1 MIRGAVVFLL
11 TGLLSLG
18 PTAAGQQAGGP
29 EIVGVRVGV
38 AGRYKPGCWTPVEV
52 TLRGVGKLNRG
63 RLILTVPDGDG
74 IPSRFSTPLP
84 CHAAEAETENLCS
97 KRGKPPVV
105 ARSPDRATPGA
116 GSGDPR
122 RTVSAPLPCPAA
134 DVETDE
140 TPVVLYTRFGR
151 IKSPLAVELRADDRL
166 LDRKEFKPGEDP
178 HYWPAI
184 LSGQELVVT
193 VGRES
198 LGVEDAVR
206 VLHQD
211 PDRSTVVVRL
221 DDLDGL
227 PTQWFGYEG
236 VDTVVLSTSDPA
248 IYADSE
254 SVRSR
259 IAALDDWVRLGGK
272 LVVCAGR
279 EAEAMFRRDPE
290 APLARFA
297 PGRLEKIVSLPFT
310 SAWELYCGSSVSV
323 PEVRGGIRVP
333 YLVDIEGKTEAAD
346 GPLPLVVR
354 AARGFGQ
361 VVFVAADLDCP
372 PLAEWEDR
380 QLLVG
385 KLLGYPATPVDEDSE
400 GTAVMHY
407 GFTDLAGQLRSA
419 LDRFSN
425 VWLVPFSLVVMLVVL
440 YILAIGPGDYFLL
453 RKVVRRMQLT
463 WITFPLIV
471 VAFSVTAY
479 VLAHRFKGALV
490 RVNQLDMVDV
500 DCTGEDGDRSGRVRG
515 TAWANV
521 FSPRMGRYD
530 LAFQPRLP
538 AGGPVG
544 QTTALTAWL
553 GLPGNALG
561 GMDPTAAEPDIWREP
576 YDFATE
582 LNALRGV
589 PIQVWSTKSLTAR
602 WTGRIGAGVEARL
615 TEEDSLPAGTI
626 TNALAFPL
634 AECLLAYGSRVYE
647 LGTIEPGRSITV
659 GPRLN
664 QPRELKSLLTGRQIL
679 FNPEKEDYRP
689 QVTPYD
695 RASLDVEYILRTMM
709 FFEDAGGRRYTGL
722 SNRYQGF
729 VDLSHL
735 LKTNRAVL
743 VGRAEAGAS
752 NAPRHGATLLCN
764 GRPIPQGQL
773 RHTTIYR
780 FVFPVEGK

>member
-1 MIRGAVVFLL
+1 MIRGAVVLL
-11 TGLLSLG
+11 FTGLFALG

-38 AGRYKPGCWTPVEV
+38 AGRYKPGCWTPVKV
-52 TLRGVGKLNRG
+52 TLRGVGKLNAG
-63 RLILTVPDGDG
+63 RLIITVPDGDG
-74 IPSRFSTPLP
+74 IPSRFS
-84 CHAAEAETENLCS
+84 
-97 KRGKPPVV
+97 
-105 ARSPDRATPGA
+105 
-116 GSGDPR
+116 
-122 RTVSAPLPCPAA
+122 APLPSPAA
-134 DVETDE
+134 DAETDE
-140 TPVVLYTRFGR
+140 TPVVLYARFGR

-166 LDRKEFKPGEDP
+166 LDRKQFKPGEDP
-178 HYWPAI
+178 HYSPAI

-193 VGRES
+193 VGRAS
-198 LGVEDAVR
+198 LGVEEAVR

-211 PDRSTVVVRL
+211 PERSTVVVRL
-221 DDLDGL
+221 DDLEGL
-227 PTQWFGYEG
+227 PAQWFGYEG
-236 VDTVVLSTSDPA
+236 IDMVILSTSDPA

-254 SVRSR
+254 LVRSR

-279 EAEAMFRRDPE
+279 EAEAVFRRDPE

-297 PGRLEKIVSLPFT
+297 PGRLEKMVSLPFT
-310 SAWELYCGSSVSV
+310 GAWELYCGSSVSV

-361 VVFVAADLDCP
+361 VLFVAADLDCP

-385 KLLGYPATPVDEDSE
+385 KLLGYPATPTDDDSQ

-419 LDRFSN
+419 LDHFSN
-425 VWLVPFSLVVMLVVL
+425 VWLVPFSLVVVLVVL
-440 YILAIGPGDYFLL
+440 YILAIGPGDYFFL

-471 VAFSVTAY
+471 MAFSVAAY

-490 RVNQLDMVDV
+490 RVNQVDLVDV
-500 DCTGEDGDRSGRVRG
+500 DCAGEEGARSGRMRG

-538 AGGPVG
+538 AGRSGAEN
-544 QTTALTAWL
+544 TALTAWL

-561 GMDPTAAEPDIWREP
+561 GMNPTAAEPDIWREP

-582 LNALRGV
+582 RDALRGV

-602 WTGRIGAGVEARL
+602 WTARIDAGVEARL
-615 TEEDSLPAGTI
+615 TEEDSLPEGTI
-626 TNALAFPL
+626 TNSLAFPL
-634 AECLLAYGSRVYE
+634 SECLLAYGTRVYE

-664 QPRELKSLLTGRQIL
+664 KPRELKSLLTGRQIL

-689 QVTPYD
+689 QATPYD
-695 RASLDVEYILRTMM
+695 RASLDVEYILRTMT
-709 FFEDAGGRRYTGL
+709 FFEEAGGRRYTGL
-722 SNRYQGF
+722 SNRYQRF

-735 LKTNRAVL
+735 LKTGRAVL
-743 VGRAEAGAS
+743 VGRAEADES

-780 FVFPVEGK
+780 FVFPVENPE